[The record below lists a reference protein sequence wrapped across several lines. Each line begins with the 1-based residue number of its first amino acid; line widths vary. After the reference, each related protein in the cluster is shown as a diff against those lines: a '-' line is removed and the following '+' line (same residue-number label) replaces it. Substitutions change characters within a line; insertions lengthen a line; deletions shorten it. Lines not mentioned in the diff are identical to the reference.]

1 MNRSR
6 SMDSPPKAKKLG
18 ANSELSETEVL
29 GKVTS
34 KVGNRAPAVPTY
46 YVGEGNGW
54 RFIKTALDKR
64 GWQQLPFEYSFSTRF
79 TMKWVE
85 RRSQID
91 FSSYHDGQVGFSFHL
106 TSQCFSW

>member
-1 MNRSR
+1 
-6 SMDSPPKAKKLG
+6 MDSPPKPKQGMTSDLVEGPEVPLKTSSKS
-18 ANSELSETEVL
+18 ANRSP
-29 GKVTS
+29 
-34 KVGNRAPAVPTY
+34 APLTY

-91 FSSYHDGQVGFSFHL
+91 FSSYHDGQVLLSSLIFL
-106 TSQCFSW
+106 TSSSAG